1 MSGGIRAGH
10 VNRSLSSVVV
20 ALGVAS
26 LLTLTPDRAFAA
38 SSAACA
44 GGGFSLLGLS
54 GNQRG
59 IVAADN
65 LGNSF
70 LGKSTYIQVTLGSQ
84 TVGVRDWTFWGAPEP
99 PGLTRGTPA
108 RGFARTNP
116 HP

>member
-44 GGGFSLLGLS
+44 GGGFLLLGLS

-65 LGNSF
+65 LWNNF
-70 LGKSTYIQVTLGSQ
+70 LGKGTSIDVTGDSPTSRLP
-84 TVGVRDWTFWGAPEP
+84 TLTFAAPPTP
-99 PGLTRGTPA
+99 PHLTR
-108 RGFARTNP
+108 F
-116 HP
+116 